1 MAVETGEVRELVDF
15 APEDFLVTSF
25 YLNVDAREFPS
36 PQHVEK
42 SLDSLLHAAN
52 IEREQVEKDLSHKAS
67 ESLRAD
73 LDKIERFVKEKFR
86 RTDTNGLAIFSCSA
100 QNFWEVLQLPNRV
113 ESRVVFGPRPRV
125 APIATFLSHT
135 KPTAILLTDRKR
147 ARIITMKGSDVKE
160 WADLEDRM
168 IERSKAGGWS
178 QMRYQRHA
186 DEWAKHHVDHAAE
199 LVLRLEQHYPFDW
212 LILGTEVEVE
222 SDLIKGLHPYVKDR
236 IIGYIHVRLDAPLS
250 EVVERAAAVREE
262 AEAKL
267 IDNLIQQIQEYAGAG
282 GRGTIGLSATIEAL
296 NEQKVHILL
305 VQEGFE
311 EPGAECPNCG
321 LLIAERRDTCPA
333 CNEPAKPVENI
344 VDSAIQKAFELGSN
358 VEVATEYDKLQPIQC
373 IGSIMYY

>member
-1 MAVETGEVRELVDF
+1 MAVETGEVRALVDF

-36 PQHVEK
+36 PRHVEK
-42 SLDSLLHAAN
+42 ALDSLLHAAN
-52 IEREQVEKDLSHKAS
+52 IDREQVEQELSHEAS

-73 LDKIERFVKEKFR
+73 LDQIKHFVKEKFQR
-86 RTDTNGLAIFSCSA
+86 ADTNGLAIFSCSA
-100 QNFWEVLQLPNRV
+100 QEFWEVVQLPNPV

-125 APIATFLSHT
+125 APIAAFLSRT

-147 ARIITMKGSDVKE
+147 ARIITMKGNEVRE
-160 WADLEDRM
+160 WTDLEDRM

-186 DEWAKHHVDHAAE
+186 DAWAKHHVDHAAE

-212 LILGTEVEVE
+212 LILGAEVEVE

-236 IIGYIHVRLDAPLS
+236 IIGHIHVRLDAPLS
-250 EVVERAAAVREE
+250 EVVERAAALREE
-262 AEAKL
+262 AEARL
-267 IDNLIQQIQEYAGAG
+267 IDNLVQQIQEYAGAG
-282 GRGTIGLSATIEAL
+282 GRGTIGLTATIKAL

-305 VQEGFE
+305 VQEGYE
-311 EPGAECPNCG
+311 EPGSECPNCG
-321 LLIAERRDTCPA
+321 LLIAERLETCPA

-344 VDSAIQKAFELGSN
+344 VESAIQKAFELGSQ
-358 VEVATEYDKLQPIQC
+358 VEIASEDDKTEPIQR
-373 IGSIMYY
+373 IGSILYY

>member
-1 MAVETGEVRELVDF
+1 MSVETGEVRELVDF

-42 SLDSLLHAAN
+42 ALDSLLHTAN
-52 IEREQVEKDLSHKAS
+52 IEREQVEKDLSHDPS

-73 LDKIERFVKEKFR
+73 LQKIERFVKEEFR

-100 QNFWEVLQLPNRV
+100 LNFWEVLQLPNPV
-113 ESRVVFGPRPRV
+113 ESRVVFGPRPRL
-125 APIATFLSHT
+125 APIAVFLSHT

-160 WADLEDRM
+160 WTDLEDRM
-168 IERSKAGGWS
+168 IQRSKAGGWS

-199 LVLRLEQHYPFDW
+199 LVLRLEQHDPFDW
-212 LILGTEVEVE
+212 LILGTEVEIE

-236 IIGYIHVRLDAPLS
+236 IIGHIHVRLDAPLS

-311 EPGAECPNCG
+311 EPGAECPHCG

-358 VEVATEYDKLQPIQC
+358 VEVATEYAKLEPIQC